1 MLYAALTFWLL
12 MVVFAAWGVRK
23 LWTGLVQ
30 PKVINSVLLPGTLAG
45 VLGHVLGL
53 LVTGATV
60 RDTTLYKDD
69 DSGEPETTADP
80 KPRIPIVGPVIIG
93 LLPLIACATG
103 IFFNAKYLGRPI
115 ISDMGSEVV
124 GPQLPT
130 TLHGFWQM
138 LRDLITLVESLVS
151 AARSANF
158 HDWKT
163 SVFLYLLVCLAVRMA
178 PFPGNFRGALGAI
191 VILGIGSGVASSVFA
206 VADPRVQAGWAV
218 LNLTVAAL
226 LFLLLLSLAIRG
238 VIGLF
243 AVLRDDA

>member
-12 MVVFAAWGVRK
+12 VVVFTAWGVRK

-30 PKVINSVLLPGTLAG
+30 PKVINTVLLPGTLAG

-80 KPRIPIVGPVIIG
+80 KPRIPIIGPVIIG

-103 IFFNAKYLGRPI
+103 IFFNAKYLGGSI
-115 ISDMGSEVV
+115 IAGMGSEVV

-138 LRDLITLVESLVS
+138 LRDLISLVESLVTATQS
-151 AARSANF
+151 ADF
-158 HDWKT
+158 HNWKT
-163 SVFLYLLVCLAVRMA
+163 SVFVYLLVCLAVRMA

-191 VILGIGSGVASSVFA
+191 LILGVGSGIASSVFA

-226 LFLLLLSLAIRG
+226 LFLLLLSLVIRG
-238 VIGLF
+238 LIGL
-243 AVLRDDA
+243 ASVLRNDA